1 MYSLFNFG
9 HKKLEGFMVSPMNGK
24 MVSVREIPD
33 EVFSEK
39 ILGDGAAVIPEDDTV
54 VSPVDGEIVQIADTG
69 HAFCIRSDDGLDVL
83 LHIGVDTVNM
93 KGEGFES
100 LVSVGQKVKKGEKI
114 ATADVK
120 LIEEKGYPL
129 HSAVLITN
137 MQEIENMDTYTGE
150 ARAGE
155 TKLISYI
162 KK

>member
-1 MYSLFNFG
+1 
-9 HKKLEGFMVSPMNGK
+9 MVSPMNGK

-39 ILGDGAAVIPEDDTV
+39 IIGDGAAVIPEDETV
-54 VSPVDGEIVQIADTG
+54 VSPIDGQIVQVADTG

-83 LHIGVDTVNM
+83 LHVGVDTVNM
-93 KGEGFES
+93 KGAGFKCF
-100 LVSVGQKVKKGEKI
+100 VSVGQKVKKGEKI
-114 ATADVK
+114 ATADIK

-137 MQEIENMDTYTGE
+137 MQEIENMETYTGA

-155 TKLISYI
+155 TKLISYT

>member
-1 MYSLFNFG
+1 MFG
-9 HKKLEGFMVSPMNGK
+9 FGRKESEKFMVSPMHGR

-39 ILGDGAAVIPEDDTV
+39 IIGDGAAIIPDEDEI
-54 VSPVDGEIVQIADTG
+54 VSPIDGEIVQIAGTG

-83 LHIGVDTVNM
+83 LHVGVDTVNM

-100 LVSVGQKVKKGEKI
+100 FVSVGQKVKMGEKI
-114 ATADVK
+114 GTADVK

-137 MQEIENMDTYTGE
+137 MQEIENMETYSGE
-150 ARAGE
+150 AQAGK
-155 TKLISYI
+155 TKLISY
-162 KK
+162 KKK